1 MISPLGP
8 IGVDLAYGFDKV
20 DITRPSQSGVAA
32 PFQAGE
38 LLLSRTHLSSGV
50 KHEACRRASLARVG
64 RVVGGG
70 NRVARC
76 QQAGN
81 PKIAYVNTQA
91 ILKSTPGYVTAES
104 TFTKELA
111 TYRVEVQKLQASL
124 DSAASDFDQQSVMLS
139 PTQRA
144 AKRKDLQAQQQKLE
158 QRTQELQQKAATRE
172 RELLDPIQTKV
183 NSVIEG
189 VRAAGNYAMIFDVS
203 APNNGIVTADKSLD
217 LTQRVIQQLKAGS

>member
-1 MISPLGP
+1 MKLVVVGVWLG
-8 IGVDLAYGFDKV
+8 LA
-20 DITRPSQSGVAA
+20 A
-32 PFQAGE
+32 
-38 LLLSRTHLSSGV
+38 L
-50 KHEACRRASLARVG
+50 SLAG
-64 RVVGGG
+64 TGSL
-70 NRVARC
+70 AA

-144 AKRKDLQAQQQKLE
+144 AKRKDLQGQQQKLE

-172 RELLDPIQTKV
+172 RELLEPIQTKV

>member
-1 MISPLGP
+1 MKRVVVRVWVG
-8 IGVDLAYGFDKV
+8 LASV
-20 DITRPSQSGVAA
+20 LAA
-32 PFQAGE
+32 G
-38 LLLSRTHLSSGV
+38 TG
-50 KHEACRRASLARVG
+50 SLA
-64 RVVGGG
+64 
-70 NRVARC
+70 A
-76 QQAGN
+76 QQAGT
-81 PKIAYVNTQA
+81 PKLAYVNTQA
-91 ILKSTPGYVTAES
+91 ILKQTPGYVKAES

-111 TYRVEVQKLQASL
+111 NYRVEVQKLQASL

-203 APNNGIVTADKSLD
+203 APNNGIVTADKTLD

>member
-1 MISPLGP
+1 MKLVVM
-8 IGVDLAYGFDKV
+8 GVWVGLAAVPAMGTGSV
-20 DITRPSQSGVAA
+20 VAQQS
-32 PFQAGE
+32 
-38 LLLSRTHLSSGV
+38 
-50 KHEACRRASLARVG
+50 
-64 RVVGGG
+64 
-70 NRVARC
+70 
-76 QQAGN
+76 GN
-81 PKIAYVNTQA
+81 PKIAFVNTQA
-91 ILKSTPGYVTAES
+91 ILKQTPGYVKAES

-111 TYRVEVQKLQASL
+111 NYRVEVQKLQASL
-124 DSAASDFDQQSVMLS
+124 DSSASDFDQQSVMLS

-158 QRTQELQQKAATRE
+158 QRTQELQQQAATRE
-172 RELLDPIQTKV
+172 RELLDPIQSKV

>member
-1 MISPLGP
+1 MKRVIV
-8 IGVDLAYGFDKV
+8 GVWAGLAALVTAG
-20 DITRPSQSGVAA
+20 TGSLAAQQAAA
-32 PFQAGE
+32 PK
-38 LLLSRTHLSSGV
+38 L
-50 KHEACRRASLARVG
+50 
-64 RVVGGG
+64 
-70 NRVARC
+70 
-76 QQAGN
+76 
-81 PKIAYVNTQA
+81 AYVNTQA
-91 ILKSTPGYVTAES
+91 ILKQTPGYVKAES

-111 TYRVEVQKLQASL
+111 NYRVEVQKLQASL

-158 QRTQELQQKAATRE
+158 QRTQELQQQAATRE
-172 RELLDPIQTKV
+172 RELLDPIQNKV

-203 APNNGIVTADKSLD
+203 APNNGIVTADKTLD

>member
-1 MISPLGP
+1 MKRVIV
-8 IGVDLAYGFDKV
+8 GVWAGFAGLV
-20 DITRPSQSGVAA
+20 VAA
-32 PFQAGE
+32 TG
-38 LLLSRTHLSSGV
+38 
-50 KHEACRRASLARVG
+50 SLA
-64 RVVGGG
+64 
-70 NRVARC
+70 A
-76 QQAGN
+76 QQAAT
-81 PKIAYVNTQA
+81 PKLAYVNTQA
-91 ILKSTPGYVTAES
+91 ILKQTPGYVKAES

-111 TYRVEVQKLQASL
+111 NYRVEVQKLQASL

-158 QRTQELQQKAATRE
+158 QRTQELQQQAATRE
-172 RELLDPIQTKV
+172 RELLDPIQSKV

-203 APNNGIVTADKSLD
+203 APNNGIVTADKTLD

>member
-1 MISPLGP
+1 MKLVVV
-8 IGVDLAYGFDKV
+8 GVWVGLAAA
-20 DITRPSQSGVAA
+20 SVA
-32 PFQAGE
+32 G
-38 LLLSRTHLSSGV
+38 TG
-50 KHEACRRASLARVG
+50 SLA
-64 RVVGGG
+64 
-70 NRVARC
+70 A
-76 QQAGN
+76 QQAGG
-81 PKIAYVNTQA
+81 PKLAYVNTQA
-91 ILKSTPGYVTAES
+91 ILKQTPGYVKAES

-158 QRTQELQQKAATRE
+158 QRTQELQQQAATRE
-172 RELLDPIQTKV
+172 RELLDPIQNKV

-203 APNNGIVTADKSLD
+203 APNNGIVTADKTLD

>member
-1 MISPLGP
+1 MKLVVR
-8 IGVDLAYGFDKV
+8 GVWVGLA
-20 DITRPSQSGVAA
+20 T
-32 PFQAGE
+32 
-38 LLLSRTHLSSGV
+38 
-50 KHEACRRASLARVG
+50 ASLAG
-64 RVVGGG
+64 TGSL
-70 NRVARC
+70 AA
-76 QQAGN
+76 QQAG

-91 ILKSTPGYVTAES
+91 ILKQTPGYVKAES

-124 DSAASDFDQQSVMLS
+124 DSSASDFDQQSVMLS

-158 QRTQELQQKAATRE
+158 QRTQELQQQAATRE
-172 RELLDPIQTKV
+172 RELLDPIQSKV

-217 LTQRVIQQLKAGS
+217 LTQRVIQQLKSGS

>member
-1 MISPLGP
+1 MKLVVV
-8 IGVDLAYGFDKV
+8 GVWA
-20 DITRPSQSGVAA
+20 GVAA
-32 PFQAGE
+32 LAVAG
-38 LLLSRTHLSSGV
+38 TG
-50 KHEACRRASLARVG
+50 SLA
-64 RVVGGG
+64 
-70 NRVARC
+70 A
-76 QQAGN
+76 QQAGT

-91 ILKSTPGYVTAES
+91 ILKQTPGYVKAES

-124 DSAASDFDQQSVMLS
+124 DSSASDFDQQSVMLS

-172 RELLDPIQTKV
+172 RELLDPIQSKV